1 MTDMTITDIAKA
13 MKHID
18 ITILSTITTGGAVTG
33 RPMSNNRDVDYD
45 GDSYFFTDGS
55 AQLVKDIEAN
65 PNVGLGLQG
74 KHHLWIAISG
84 KADLIRDKAAFQ
96 DHWNKDLEKWFAQG
110 VDTPGLVLVHAKAE
124 RIEYWDGK
132 DSGVVKL

>member
-1 MTDMTITDIAKA
+1 VSDMTLTDIAKA

-18 ITILSTITTGGAVTG
+18 ISILTTITGAGALTG

-74 KHHLWIAISG
+74 KHHLWISISG
-84 KADLIRDKAAFQ
+84 KADLIRDKTAFK
-96 DHWNKDLEKWFAQG
+96 DHWNKDLDKWFDDG
-110 VDTPGLVLVHAKAE
+110 IDTPGLTLVHVKAAS
-124 RIEYWDGK
+124 IEYWDGK
-132 DSGVVKL
+132 DSGKVAV